1 MRDVFEDGHAPS
13 EPDPV
18 KRAQNAMARQV
29 LPKRFYAEVS
39 VAEEDGRFALKLDG
53 RGARTPGRKPLS
65 MPTHM
70 AASIVANEWRAQKDV
85 INPDAMPATRIV
97 NTALDGV
104 ADMMPDVAAEIAGY
118 VASDL
123 VCYRAGEPMGLAN
136 LQTVHW
142 DPVLAWVKQEFGA
155 SFVLAEGVM
164 PVAQSPQAV
173 APIADAV
180 TEIKDPIVMACLH
193 VLTTLSGSC
202 LIALMA
208 ARGGLSGEAAW
219 DAATVD
225 ESWSILQWGQDDE
238 AAARQERRK
247 QDFITALGLLRSI
260 AWHA

>member
-1 MRDVFEDGHAPS
+1 MRDLLEEGHAPS
-13 EPDPV
+13 EPNPV

-29 LPKRFYAEVS
+29 LPRRFYAEVTI
-39 VAEEDGRFALKLDG
+39 AEEEGRFALKLDG

-65 MPTHM
+65 LPTHV

-104 ADMMPDVAAEIAGY
+104 ADMMRDVAAEIAGFA
-118 VASDL
+118 ASDL
-123 VCYRAGEPMGLAN
+123 VCYRAGEPAGLVN

-142 DPVLAWVKQEFGA
+142 DPVLAWTKHEFGA
-155 SFVLAEGVM
+155 SFMLAEGVM
-164 PVAQSPQAV
+164 HVAQNPAAV
-173 APIADAV
+173 AAVADAV
-180 TEIKDPIVMACLH
+180 TDIQDPIVLACLH

-219 DAATVD
+219 EAATVD
-225 ESWSILQWGQDDE
+225 ESWNVLQWGQDDE
-238 AAARQERRK
+238 AAARQERRQ